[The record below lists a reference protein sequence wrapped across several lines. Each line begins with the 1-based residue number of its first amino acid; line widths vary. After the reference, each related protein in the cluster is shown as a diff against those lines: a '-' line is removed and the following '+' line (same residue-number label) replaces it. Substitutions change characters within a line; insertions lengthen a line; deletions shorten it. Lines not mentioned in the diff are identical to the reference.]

1 MSSFIKYLDQFY
13 DVLSKSSAFN
23 SNGEEL
29 ALDEAITAIVALLKN
44 VRENRNTVYLV
55 GNGGSSGIVSHG
67 AIDFLNACAFKA
79 QALTDN
85 SQLTCLA
92 NDYGYEKVFSQAL
105 QTVVEPDDV
114 LIAISSSG
122 NSANILEACK
132 TAKAKGAKVFS
143 FSGFSKDNKLKSLGD
158 FNIWVADEHYGRVEI
173 GHSLLLHSI
182 TDQLAVKK

>member
-13 DVLSKSSAFN
+13 DVLAKTSA
-23 SNGEEL
+23 SDHSGSTVEL
-29 ALDEAITAIVALLKN
+29 DTAMDSIVQQLQT
-44 VRENRNTVYLV
+44 VREKRNTVYLV

-67 AIDFLNACAFKA
+67 AIDFLNACSFKA

-92 NDYGYEKVFSQAL
+92 NDYGYENVFAQAL
-105 QTVVEPDDV
+105 KTVIEPNDV

-122 NSANILEACK
+122 NSANIVKACEI
-132 TAKAKGAKVFS
+132 AREKGAFIIG
-143 FSGFSKDNKLKSLGD
+143 FSGFSSDNKLKALGD
-158 FNIWVADEHYGRVEI
+158 FNLWVNDNHYGRVEI

-182 TDQLAVKK
+182 TDQLAVK